1 MSKNWPN
8 VQPSIE
14 QAHRIVR
21 LLGEAT
27 PESLAEARRLSAS
40 LAETIPQL
48 RQARS
53 CGEYRE
59 RMGSTT
65 CLDQTCG
72 RCGPIRQG

>member
-1 MSKNWPN
+1 MSKTWPN

-21 LLGEAT
+21 LLREAT

-48 RQARS
+48 RPARS

-65 CLDQTCG
+65 CLDRTCG
-72 RCGPIRQG
+72 RCGPLRP